1 MNKKISSEK
10 INEIIK
16 RTRNGGGEVVSLL
29 KDGSAFYSPACSAI
43 EMLESFIY
51 DQRKILPC
59 SAYLQGEY
67 GIEDLFVGVPVIIG
81 NSGIEEII
89 QLELSKDSQNE
100 LAQSVKSVES
110 LVNKCKKLLV

>member
-1 MNKKISSEK
+1 
-10 INEIIK
+10 
-16 RTRNGGGEVVSLL
+16 
-29 KDGSAFYSPACSAI
+29 
-43 EMLESFIY
+43 MLESFIY

-89 QLELSKDSQNE
+89 QLELVRLQNE